1 MFWRPMWPIFSSFRG
16 SCCVKMAKIHWKSP
30 FLAHF
35 KLSMTG
41 NFFLCNFLYVK
52 CLIDQL
58 FNLSMCFGGL
68 YDQFS
73 LFSGGSCC
81 VKMAKNDS
89 KSRFLPPF
97 DLLLKIVSCVIL
109 YIKCLIDQLYN
120 LSIGIGSLCDQ
131 FLFTFSGGHV
141 V

>member
-1 MFWRPMWPIFSSFRG
+1 VFWRPMWPIFSSFRG
-16 SCCVKMAKIHWKSP
+16 SCCLKMTKIHWKST
-30 FLAHF
+30 FLDHF

-41 NFFLCNFLYVK
+41 NCFLCNFLYLK

-81 VKMAKNDS
+81 VKMTENQDFFHLS
-89 KSRFLPPF
+89 TY
-97 DLLLKIVSCVIL
+97 LLLKILSCVIL
-109 YIKCLIDQLYN
+109 YIKCLVDQLYN
-120 LSIGIGSLCDQ
+120 LSICLGSLCDQ